1 MTMMFAERLRRL
13 KQQLTAADVDFLALV
28 PGPNLIYFTGLRMHL
43 SERPIVALLPANDAP
58 PILIAPAFEVGKAS
72 TELAWRTYSYA
83 DGTPYQ
89 AAFEAAADACDLHG
103 KAIAVEPLG
112 MRMIEWTLL
121 SQSVRQLKHVFATE
135 LIAPLRMV
143 KDETEVAKIR
153 QAIALAESAFTR
165 TLGHIRAGMTEREVA
180 GVLMG
185 HLLSAGAQSL
195 LFEPL
200 VQAGPN
206 AANPHAHAGDRPLQR
221 GDLVVI
227 DFGAVVDGYGSDIT
241 RTIAIGEPDA
251 EMRAV
256 YEVVKAAN
264 AAGRAAARPG
274 ATGEAVDRAARAVI
288 ESAGY
293 GPSFTHRTGH
303 GLGLEG
309 HEPPYMVRG
318 ETTVLQPGMTFT
330 VEPGIYLAG
339 KGGVRIEDDVLI
351 TADGSETLTTLT
363 RDLII
368 L

>member
-1 MTMMFAERLRRL
+1 
-13 KQQLTAADVDFLALV
+13 
-28 PGPNLIYFTGLRMHL
+28 
-43 SERPIVALLPANDAP
+43 
-58 PILIAPAFEVGKAS
+58 
-72 TELAWRTYSYA
+72 
-83 DGTPYQ
+83 
-89 AAFEAAADACDLHG
+89 
-103 KAIAVEPLG
+103 
-112 MRMIEWTLL
+112 
-121 SQSVRQLKHVFATE
+121 
-135 LIAPLRMV
+135 
-143 KDETEVAKIR
+143 
-153 QAIALAESAFTR
+153 
-165 TLGHIRAGMTEREVA
+165 
-180 GVLMG
+180 VLMS

-318 ETTVLQPGMTFT
+318 EATILQPGMTFT

-339 KGGVRIEDDVLI
+339 KGGVRIEDDVLV

-363 RDLII
+363 RELII

>member
-1 MTMMFAERLRRL
+1 MTFDDRLRQL
-13 KQQLTAADVDFLALV
+13 KAQLTAAGADFLALV
-28 PGPNLIYFTGLRMHL
+28 PGPNLTYFTGLRMHL
-43 SERPIVALLPANDAP
+43 SERPIVALLPAGDAP
-58 PILIAPAFEVGKAS
+58 PILIAPSFEVGKAS
-72 TELAWRTYSYA
+72 TALPWRAYGYA

-89 AAFEAAADACDLHG
+89 AAFDAAANECDLHG
-103 KAIAVEPLG
+103 KTIAVEPLG
-112 MRMIEWTLL
+112 MRMLEWTLL
-121 SQSVRQLKHVFATE
+121 SGSVRQLKHIFATDV
-135 LIAPLRMV
+135 IAPLRMV
-143 KDETEVAKIR
+143 KNAAEVAKIR
-153 QAIALAESAFTR
+153 QAIALAELAFTQ
-165 TLGHIRAGMTEREVA
+165 TLAQIRPGMTEREVA
-180 GVLMG
+180 GLLMS
-185 HLLSAGAQSL
+185 HLLRAGAQTL

-251 EMRAV
+251 ELRAV

-264 AAGRAAARPG
+264 AAGQAAARPG

-288 ESAGY
+288 ASAGY
-293 GPSFTHRTGH
+293 GSYFTHRTGH

-309 HEPPYMVRG
+309 HEPPYMVQG
-318 ETTVLQPGMTFT
+318 DTTPLQPGMTFT

-351 TADGSETLTTLT
+351 TNEGSESLTTLS
-363 RDLII
+363 RELIVI
-368 L
+368 